1 MLVLDDTVVFLHQSE
16 VCLLVFAVFP
26 ATPFSIEL
34 KLLLL
39 ATSRHTLGWG
49 TCTGSGLHE
58 YYNNLTK
65 QPRCYNKPVNGELS
79 SFDGL
84 RIAMLAVL
92 RGIRAFHSY
101 RWSRWNECHFKPGSM
116 VPKSPTRY
124 ICQRCNY
131 LERERS
137 PWLVWSSSDCGGRIS
152 GSLVETT
159 NSA

>member
-1 MLVLDDTVVFLHQSE
+1 MF
-16 VCLLVFAVFP
+16 LVFSVFP

-39 ATSRHTLGWG
+39 AGISSY
-49 TCTGSGLHE
+49 SGLGNMHGIRIARV
-58 YYNNLTK
+58 LRRSDKAAQMLQQT
-65 QPRCYNKPVNGELS
+65 CGIGELS

-159 NSA
+159 KSA